1 MNYAPF
7 DQSNPQDNNFQNGRV
22 LVNPDENYQAFELY
36 TNEKE
41 PQKCFQ
47 DSLKGVHESTSVSQ
61 SYFSKENVELI
72 HQKII
77 ENVFL
82 KSNRQYR
89 IVRQSDQNLQIIM
102 RSIYFQYAKNLPC
115 RIKEQ
120 VIELNDIVID
130 ECTNIIIPNL
140 KMYVS
145 YRDDLSKLPTTIERS
160 KNMSSAGTKTLSSK
174 IGF

>member
-7 DQSNPQDNNFQNGRV
+7 DEANKQVNNFQNGRV
-22 LVNPDENYQAFELY
+22 LVDPNENYKAYNMYVNQD
-36 TNEKE
+36 K

-47 DSLKGVHESTSVSQ
+47 DSLRGVHELTSVSE
-61 SYFSKENVELI
+61 SFFSKENVELI
-72 HQKII
+72 QQKII
-77 ENVFL
+77 ENVYL

-89 IVRQSDQNLQIIM
+89 ISRQSDQNLQIIM

-120 VIELNDIVID
+120 VIELNDIVIE
-130 ECTNIIIPNL
+130 ECTNIILPNIKL
-140 KMYVS
+140 HITYFKDISEMPKTLEHAKNVS
-145 YRDDLSKLPTTIERS
+145 SK
-160 KNMSSAGTKTLSSK
+160 GTKTLSSK